1 MELAELGAG
10 VATDFFSDELKNVL
24 ASLKDR
30 RAVQKFQK
38 QLEQFEIEFE
48 KAHDGSIATDGRFFS
63 CLKSHRV
70 MERIVEYV
78 LDPKAEN
85 QTEEAFLQEVEGE
98 IATALKRDADL
109 TLSGGDRHLVR
120 KFLGELLSRTRE
132 FSNGRLASGERA
144 LLYGL
149 YQNHAGIKEVGDA
162 VTQEAKELHRKL
174 DGISWQ
180 LSGQMSGQMILQDGQ
195 VEEAWPEEF
204 DGLIR
209 KYNAGLR
216 AARNRIDVYSMNK
229 LDFDAVYVPPTLRL
243 SEGPRSDFQSSK
255 YFFEFMA
262 PPARKML
269 WDRWLGSG
277 RSAAEWENQFP
288 NYVSDD
294 PGFDSGGVPVANIF
308 DLDEIVYIVGGAGY
322 GKSLF
327 LRNLEVNPDC
337 LRGFQERS
345 LLILSGD
352 IKRLVRQDGTLKTMQ
367 SFLGECFANHSLA
380 APDEFAPE
388 FLARCL
394 SAGRCLI
401 LLDALDEV
409 GNDQR
414 DAIHSLMIDYFER
427 YAPHNKVCIT
437 SRDRGFIPRRQI
449 ACFKIEPVTVEDVD
463 HYVDRFIALDR
474 FDREEK
480 ERFVEQASVL
490 VERGFV
496 KGFLT
501 LSLLMAIY
509 KNDRELPANKVLLY
523 KKCFEY
529 MANSREKGKKL
540 LRNSETNE
548 LYDWKILGQFMQ
560 DATFMEM
567 AQLGRPNNA
576 DIPQGKIEELLEEEY
591 RHNFY
596 NQGECQAAIE
606 QFLQFC
612 ADRTEILVPSN
623 DRNGFYRFYHRSFFE
638 YFTARY
644 ISVHTHRVEDT
655 YAALREFG
663 TDSEVFELL
672 AVLYIQENPRYLRE
686 LMNYLFDMVERG
698 LEKGRQGFS
707 VSMFDLNTLVLLMQ
721 VVNDVDLTRR
731 FIVLFS
737 TPEYHL
743 NRARMD
749 VSYDQIHVI
758 LNRNSEFLQKQLKEN
773 LKQLMGNIEYE
784 LIGFLSSTGS
794 QCKDILTII
803 KKKKQ
808 GAVIRGGNESFT
820 YSKLLAELPECDQLL
835 EDCLNRFKSPK
846 YLYGKKNLRNERA
859 KSVLLYTTK
868 ILELSVKQRA
878 QFYHA
883 FMELG

>member
-1 MELAELGAG
+1 MALLEFGVGAIEG
-10 VATDFFSDELKNVL
+10 LLSDGLKEGLEKVR
-24 ASLKDR
+24 DR
-30 RAVQKFQK
+30 RAVREFLK
-38 QLEQFEIEFE
+38 QLEQFEIDFE
-48 KAHDGSIATDGRFFS
+48 KAHDGSIVTDGRFFS
-63 CLKSHRV
+63 CLKSHRA
-70 MERIVEYV
+70 MDRIVEYV
-78 LDPKAEN
+78 LAPKEDLAAED
-85 QTEEAFLQEVEGE
+85 AFLREMEEE
-98 IATALKRDADL
+98 IAGALKRNSDL
-109 TLSGGDRHLVR
+109 VLSGADRNLVR
-120 KFLGELLSRTRE
+120 ELLAEILRQTKE
-132 FSNGRLASGERA
+132 FSTGRLSAEDRA
-144 LLYGL
+144 QLYAL
-149 YQNHAGIKEVGDA
+149 YQNRAEIREVRKA
-162 VTQEAKELHRKL
+162 VEQGTEGLNQKL
-174 DGISWQ
+174 DGLSRQ
-180 LSGQMSGQMILQDGQ
+180 LTKQMSGQKILRDSQ

-209 KYNAGLR
+209 EYNAGLR

-229 LDFDAVYVPPTLRL
+229 LDFDAVYVPPTLCV
-243 SEGPRSDFQSSK
+243 SEWGQFKVPFISDP
-255 YFFEFMA
+255 YIM
-262 PPARKML
+262 
-269 WDRWLGSG
+269 
-277 RSAAEWENQFP
+277 SAIQAETIKKIERATIEKLERVYWK
-288 NYVSDD
+288 NYVQAAPRRD
-294 PGFDSGGVPVANIF
+294 PDIVPAANIF
-308 DLDEIVYIVGGAGY
+308 VRSNIAYIVGGAGY

-327 LRNLEVNPDC
+327 LRNLEVNPNC
-337 LRGFQERS
+337 LRGFQEQP

-352 IKRLVRQDGTLKTMQ
+352 IKRLVRQDRSLKTMQ
-367 SFLGECFANHSLA
+367 SFLEESFSNHSLA
-380 APDEFAPE
+380 EPNEFAPD
-388 FLARCL
+388 FLSRCL

-427 YAPHNKVCIT
+427 CAPHNKVCIT
-437 SRDRGFIPRRQI
+437 SRVRGFIPREQI
-449 ACFKIEPVTVEDVD
+449 TCFQIKPITTEDVGC
-463 HYVDRFIALDR
+463 YVDRFIALDR

-509 KNDRELPANKVLLY
+509 KNDQELPANKVLLY

-529 MANSREKGKKL
+529 MANSREKRKKL

-576 DIPQGKIEELLEEEY
+576 DIPQGQIEKLLEEEY

-596 NQGECQAAIE
+596 NRGECQAAIE

-644 ISVHTHRVEDT
+644 ITVHTHRVEDT

-686 LMNYLFDMVERG
+686 LMNYLFDMVEQT
-698 LEKGRQGFS
+698 LENRCQGFS
-707 VSMFDLNTLVLLMQ
+707 APTFELNTLVLLMQ

-737 TPEYHL
+737 TPQYRL
-743 NRARMD
+743 TQARMD
-749 VSYDQIHVI
+749 VSYDQIHMV
-758 LNRNSEFLQKQLKEN
+758 LDRDPEFFQGQLKEN
-773 LKQLMGNIEYE
+773 TRRLVMNMEYE
-784 LIGFLSSTGS
+784 LIGFLSAPGS
-794 QCKDILTII
+794 PCKDILSTI
-803 KKKKQ
+803 KKKER
-808 GAVIRGGNESFT
+808 GTVLRGGNGGFT
-820 YSKLLAELPECDQLL
+820 YSKLLAELPECDQLV

-846 YLYGKKNLRNERA
+846 YLYGKKHLRNERA
-859 KSVLLYTTK
+859 KSVLSYTTK
-868 ILELSVKQRA
+868 ILALSVKQRA

-883 FMELG
+883 FVELA